1 MILTQNN
8 YHSDE
13 ARRLYL
19 SASAIK
25 QAKQCEFSFC
35 NPKQDDFKTAFVA
48 GHLFELLA
56 TQDIDGL
63 NRLYA
68 EHPEMISSQGK
79 TKGQLKVEYRD
90 VSICAERVRNQ
101 PFLCDL
107 IDRAEK
113 QTILTGTI
121 LGEPVRMMSDLIVD
135 DWIIDL
141 KTAKD
146 FKKVWSDEVNTYVE
160 WWQSWNYPIQMWIYR
175 EIARQNGLK
184 INHTGLIGVSKAN
197 YDMQAIEISED
208 LLKQAGA
215 DTLYVIGR
223 IKDIRIGAEPIR
235 CECCPTCIEL
245 KQIKEFEIIC

>member
-1 MILTQNN
+1 MKLTESN

-13 ARRLYL
+13 ARQLYL

-25 QAKQCEFSFC
+25 QAKRCEFSFC
-35 NPKQDDFKTAFVA
+35 HPKQDNFKSAFIA
-48 GHLFELLA
+48 GHLFELLV
-56 TQDIDGL
+56 TNDINGL
-63 NRLYA
+63 NQLYT
-68 EHPEMISSQGK
+68 EHPEIVSSRGD
-79 TKGQLKVEYRD
+79 TKGQLKTEYRD
-90 VSICAERVRNQ
+90 VSICAERVRSQ

-107 IDRAEK
+107 IDRADK
-113 QTILTGTI
+113 QVILTGTI

-146 FKKVWSDEVNTYVE
+146 FKKVWSDETDTYVE
-160 WWQSWNYPIQMWIYR
+160 WWQGWNYPIQMWIYK

-197 YDMQAIEISED
+197 YDIQAVEISED
-208 LLKQAGA
+208 LLSQAKA

-223 IKDIRIGAEPIR
+223 IKDMRNGSEPLR

-245 KQIKEFEIIC
+245 KEVRGFEII